1 MYKEETDS
9 GPEKEESQYAPEDEI
24 IEEEK
29 QEMQK
34 QPPLKRKSK
43 MLDYL
48 NKDTKKI
55 SNRIFLGQTVSPFE
69 DAGNSAAIDRT
80 A

>member
-9 GPEKEESQYAPEDEI
+9 GPEKEESQYAPENEI

-29 QEMQK
+29 QKVQK
-34 QPPLKRKSK
+34 QPPLKRKNK

-48 NKDTKKI
+48 NKDAKK
-55 SNRIFLGQTVSPFE
+55 NKQ
-69 DAGNSAAIDRT
+69 
-80 A
+80 